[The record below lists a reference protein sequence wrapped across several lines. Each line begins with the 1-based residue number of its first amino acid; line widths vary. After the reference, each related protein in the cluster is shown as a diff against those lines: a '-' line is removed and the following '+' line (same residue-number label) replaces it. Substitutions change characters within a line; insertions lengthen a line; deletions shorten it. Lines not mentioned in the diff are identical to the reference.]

1 MSDNW
6 RTIDIDQY
14 DEDAYTE
21 DEILAEFESGISP
34 QEADSTAQTRSTDV
48 RNFLTKFFIYIY
60 IYRGDLN
67 NALLRA
73 LEDPPYGRQ
82 LAQAKQT
89 STQTLL
95 EVLNLFR
102 ADDITNIIS
111 TLSIDQKD
119 LLMKYLYAG
128 LAKPELYN
136 SGVVLTWHEKL
147 VDAAG
152 TGCIVRVMSDKR
164 TIF

>member
-1 MSDNW
+1 MTDNW

-34 QEADSTAQTRSTDV
+34 QEADSAAQTRSTDV
-48 RNFLTKFFIYIY
+48 RNFLTK
-60 IYRGDLN
+60 GDLN

-136 SGVVLTWHEKL
+136 SGL